1 MADLTTDTDVLEYLG
16 DLATEGDPAHEL
28 SDADKR
34 YLERTVTA
42 VNSWLGDPDTGVLDQ
57 PASGAEWPAHLKH
70 GATMMAATV
79 WRRRATP
86 DGVAAFGDLTAFV
99 QRHDPDANR
108 LLGIGPYRIP
118 KVG

>member
-1 MADLTTDTDVLEYLG
+1 MADLTSTTDVLEYLG
-16 DLATEGDPAHEL
+16 DLATEDDPAHEL
-28 SDADKR
+28 TEADAR
-34 YLERTVTA
+34 YLDRTVKA
-42 VNSWLGDPDTGVLDQ
+42 VNSWLSDVLDA

>member
-1 MADLTTDTDVLEYLG
+1 
-16 DLATEGDPAHEL
+16 
-28 SDADKR
+28 
-34 YLERTVTA
+34 
-42 VNSWLGDPDTGVLDQ
+42 
-57 PASGAEWPAHLKH
+57 
-70 GATMMAATV
+70 MMAATV

-108 LLGIGPYRIP
+108 LLGIGPYRVP

>member
-1 MADLTTDTDVLEYLG
+1 MADLTSADDVIAYLG
-16 DLATEGDPAHEL
+16 DLVSEGQLAL
-28 SDADKR
+28 SEADR
-34 YLERTVTA
+34 AYLERTVEA
-42 VNSWLGDPDTGVLDQ
+42 VNSWLADVLDP
-57 PASGAEWPAHLKH
+57 PAAGAEWPAHLQH

-108 LLGIGPYRIP
+108 LLGIGPYRVP